1 MRYLNHT
8 VLIKKKIGVSLM
20 QGKTLTFPAPVR
32 NKQTSS
38 EDYDLPQ
45 DSIRLCSNFHAHE
58 SKLICKWRN
67 KLKKQL

>member
-8 VLIKKKIGVSLM
+8 VLINKKVGFSLVE
-20 QGKTLTFPAPVR
+20 GKTPTFPAPVR
-32 NKQTSS
+32 NNWTSS
-38 EDYDLPQ
+38 ENYDLPQ

-58 SKLICKWRN
+58 SNLFCKWGN